1 MLPGTILD
9 VTTLLACKKFRSRGN
24 KEGALQA
31 MRALEADGL
40 GKLIE
45 KSSHR
50 GASSLYTF
58 HKTPIPSSNVEEFAK
73 ALSKY
78 GISLSDYQRSLLD
91 KAPRKRQ
98 REEVEDDQ

>member
-50 GASSLYTF
+50 GASSV
-58 HKTPIPSSNVEEFAK
+58 S
-73 ALSKY
+73 
-78 GISLSDYQRSLLD
+78 G
-91 KAPRKRQ
+91 
-98 REEVEDDQ
+98 